1 MLKIQH
7 LGCKFSW
14 GSEIVRAS
22 GEIAKGQNGKRVH
35 SGASL

>member
-1 MLKIQH
+1 MQH

-14 GSEIVRAS
+14 GSEIVRAL
-22 GEIAKGQNGKRVH
+22 GKIAKGQNEKRVH